1 MLGPVK
7 ILPCLLQLQAEA
19 SLNGFPL
26 LLREPCFRTHD
37 GREACFRS
45 ATKSSRVRCGI
56 RLSCG
61 RAALGTM
68 QACTQIRRG
77 ARGPGDGRAK
87 FTPHGE
93 GNAMKQVH
101 GGRLI
106 MRCPTRARLERRMK
120 YVTATLDYAR
130 KNLLAKAATC
140 SEAEWLVLL
149 DYVDRAGD
157 L

>member
-1 MLGPVK
+1 
-7 ILPCLLQLQAEA
+7 
-19 SLNGFPL
+19 
-26 LLREPCFRTHD
+26 
-37 GREACFRS
+37 
-45 ATKSSRVRCGI
+45 
-56 RLSCG
+56 
-61 RAALGTM
+61 
-68 QACTQIRRG
+68 
-77 ARGPGDGRAK
+77 
-87 FTPHGE
+87 
-93 GNAMKQVH
+93 MKQVH

-157 L
+157 LMTHAQAALDLHLRHHSCLGEDGVAAVLAGAAQQQ